1 MTSTEPS
8 CGQNFCQKSLGHHV
22 RCSLQSSSL
31 RASVNGK
38 KMKNSLLLELTET
51 VKQSPQLS
59 CQISK
64 ETMML
69 LQGFHELLKQLAI
82 NTGQLIHGTKHT
94 HKSLAKRTGRL
105 SLLVGDLQ
113 VRHLHCQ
120 SPCFRALVAQP
131 WLKMWMLADTFEGLI
146 KMTN

>member
-38 KMKNSLLLELTET
+38 KMKNSLFLELTET

-94 HKSLAKRTGRL
+94 HTQITCQTYRSTQPVGGESSSPSSPLPKPLLSSSCRAALAEN
-105 SLLVGDLQ
+105 VD
-113 VRHLHCQ
+113 V
-120 SPCFRALVAQP
+120 V
-131 WLKMWMLADTFEGLI
+131 
-146 KMTN
+146 